1 MKRHVFQITLTTSIL
16 VILTVGGLVG
26 MNASLMLVVTFL
38 GQVSMVFMVV
48 SILKSPKKVDKT
60 FDDYFYQ
67 DSDIKRRTRSE

>member
-38 GQVSMVFMVV
+38 GQVSLVFMVV